1 MYLAGG
7 ISAHVQD
14 FLADGRFRERFLN
27 KGVLTE
33 VLRQVPVWRV
43 EHGQLGVLG
52 AAVWHAARQPTHD

>member
-1 MYLAGG
+1 
-7 ISAHVQD
+7 VQD

-27 KGVLTE
+27 KGVLTD

-52 AAVWHAARQPTHD
+52 AAAWHAARTPAHD